1 MNSTKQELETRIR
14 EVKREYGDLEHRM
27 RGWHSDAYDDLRS
40 KLRDLEQ
47 SIDRLER
54 EIRKLE

>member
-47 SIDRLER
+47 SIDRLAVC
-54 EIRKLE
+54 